1 MHDDPGSAE
10 PLVGAIRGFRWW
22 RLSGSWLTSPWRGEF
37 RWARDG
43 NAASCLGRRLLL
55 RWRPH
60 GVPHGRGIPES
71 ACSCGFY
78 AMLQAPI
85 DGVEAP
91 VTWPLNPSL
100 SGGPISLVFGAVR
113 GTGRVILGE
122 YGWRAERA
130 RVDALYLPPWRHPSE
145 PFQTVADAYD
155 VPIYQDLR
163 TLSEERGPDAW
174 TRDLARLPGEAG
186 VA

>member
-1 MHDDPGSAE
+1 MRIDPGSAE

-22 RLSGSWLTSPWRGEF
+22 RVSGRWLTSPWRGDV
-37 RWARDG
+37 RWARDD
-43 NAASCLGRRLLL
+43 NAAACLGRRWLL
-55 RWRPH
+55 RWSAH
-60 GVPHGRGIPES
+60 SVPHERGIPES

-85 DGVEAP
+85 DGVETP

-100 SGGPISLVFGAVR
+100 SGGPISLVFGAVQ

-130 RVDALYLPPWRHPSE
+130 RVDALYLPHWRRSSE
-145 PFQTVADAYD
+145 PLETVADAYG

-163 TLSEERGPDAW
+163 SLSEERGPDAW
-174 TRDLARLPGEAG
+174 TRDLARLAS
-186 VA
+186 